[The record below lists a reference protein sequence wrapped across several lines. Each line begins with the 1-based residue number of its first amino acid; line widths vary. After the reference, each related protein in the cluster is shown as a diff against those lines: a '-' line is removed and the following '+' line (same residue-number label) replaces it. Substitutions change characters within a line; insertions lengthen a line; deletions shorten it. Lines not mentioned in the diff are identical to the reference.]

1 MGRVID
7 IDWEGVINISD
18 KLKAQSEELEKLTK
32 DLESD
37 FNSASSCWRGLDS
50 KNYQKNS
57 KEIVSNLTNEYIFLY
72 AWYKKLSKSAKIY
85 NGNIEDGLQ
94 GIRDMEKIIDEEI
107 PKDVLL

>member
-37 FNSASSCWRGLDS
+37 FNSASSCWSGIDS
-50 KNYQKNS
+50 ENYKTSS
-57 KEIVSNLTNEYIFLY
+57 KEIVSNLTSEYIFMY
-72 AWYKKLSKSAKIY
+72 AWYEKLSKSAKIY
-85 NGNIEDGLQ
+85 NGNIEGGLQ
-94 GIRDMEKIIDEEI
+94 GIRDMQKIMDEEI